1 MEAITLLAACIPS
14 MLTGVFLFFFQHR
27 IQKNEKKAVARDNTR
42 IRYMKLIVDML
53 LATHAL
59 SEANTGALQT
69 GKTNGE
75 VERALAYAREIKY
88 KYRDFLEESGIQHI
102 F

>member
-1 MEAITLLAACIPS
+1 
-14 MLTGVFLFFFQHR
+14 
-27 IQKNEKKAVARDNTR
+27 
-42 IRYMKLIVDML
+42 MKLIVDML

-59 SEANTGALQT
+59 SEANTVALQT

-88 KYRDFLEESGIQHI
+88 TYRDFLEESGIQHI